1 MTSTSTATATS
12 GQRARGWRP
21 SRRARIISDVTVF
34 VVFLVLSAPT
44 ATGLA
49 VHEWLALPFIPVF
62 MGHVITS
69 WPWITSMLR
78 RGSRPRGRP
87 RTNRTLDVLL
97 FVTMVTAIY
106 SGFAISV
113 EFLPSVGLDV
123 QPRTLW
129 VGLHSASSTLLVPLI
144 AAHLYLHWRWV
155 RRHVL
160 RRTTDAGA
168 RS

>member
-1 MTSTSTATATS
+1 MTSTSTATATAD
-12 GQRARGWRP
+12 RPTRGWRP

-44 ATGLA
+44 TTGLA

-123 QPRTLW
+123 QPRTFW